1 MNCPTNFEH
10 FETKQKRIFE
20 HSRFCAHK
28 LHGIL
33 LDVAFFWPSI
43 PYIGTQ
49 ASNNPNQET
58 ASIIRE
64 IIPYHFVGVNADM
77 LTHNTITDVAHFY
90 ALLGCDLGEMSRY
103 CKGVIPILLRLHIAL
118 KGQYQQSYVPGMSAH
133 MLRELDKMGLFEQ
146 DRNIV
151 NKLSQGRDNY
161 TYNIQEQL
169 ADITVRYIST
179 NFDGV
184 ILPPQHL

>member
-10 FETKQKRIFE
+10 FEPKQKRIFE
-20 HSRFCAHK
+20 HSRRVAHK

-33 LDVAFFWPSI
+33 LVVAFFWPSI
-43 PYIGTQ
+43 PYIET
-49 ASNNPNQET
+49 PETPET

-64 IIPYHFVGVNADM
+64 IILYHFVGVNADM
-77 LTHNTITDVAHFY
+77 LTHNTITDDARFY
-90 ALLGCDLGEMSRY
+90 ALLGCDLREMSRY
-103 CKGVIPILLRLHIAL
+103 CKGVIPILWRLHIAL
-118 KGQYQQSYVPGMSAH
+118 RKQYQQSYTQGMSAH
-133 MLRELDKMGLFEQ
+133 MLREYDKMGLFEQ

-169 ADITVRYIST
+169 ADITDRYIST

-184 ILPPQHL
+184 ILPPPHL

>member
-20 HSRFCAHK
+20 HSRRVAHK

-169 ADITVRYIST
+169 ADITDRYIST